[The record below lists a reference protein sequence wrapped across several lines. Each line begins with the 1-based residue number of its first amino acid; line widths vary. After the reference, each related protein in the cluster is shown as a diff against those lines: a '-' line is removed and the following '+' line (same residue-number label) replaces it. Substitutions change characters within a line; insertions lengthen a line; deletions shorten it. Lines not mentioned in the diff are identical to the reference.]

1 MLTRFLLFFLILSL
15 PLAAQQAGQE
25 NGLDSN
31 PALFTMFL
39 ARAAAGYDGPA
50 APDAHPARAG
60 LIARIQSRHPA
71 SLDALK
77 TFFAQHLGRTE
88 ESDQAQYVS
97 FALSITGPPDFA
109 FRYEP
114 QELAPDVQ
122 KLVGLEK
129 LLRTF
134 WSEAGLAEQ
143 WKNAAPVYDQVL
155 DEYHSP
161 VTQSIFQVNAYLR
174 NPTSGYLGRRFQV
187 FVDIT
192 GPPGLMQSRS
202 FKDDYFVVVTP
213 AGNSMAKVD
222 ESVAAQVPEIRHAYL
237 HYVLDPLVI
246 KFAEIVNQKISLEDI
261 SEGIEALPV
270 MYRQDFGLLT
280 TESLIKAVEAR
291 LAPASEREH
300 IVDTALHQGY
310 ILTPYFAEA
319 LPAYEK
325 QQQSMRLYAA
335 DLFGQID
342 VEKETSRL
350 AHVKFD
356 APPPQEK
363 AAAPPPQLKPGEQA
377 LSDAESLS
385 FDKKY
390 DKAKEAFEHVLQ
402 LPDTGGLHARAYF
415 GLGRI
420 AVLQKDPELGEKLF
434 QKTLDEKPD
443 AVTESWTKLYLGRL
457 AAAAGEDQQAVAFYR
472 AAAAVDGGSPKAKA
486 EAEKL
491 IASPDA
497 GRPR

>member
-1 MLTRFLLFFLILSL
+1 MTRFLLLLLFLTL
-15 PLAAQQAGQE
+15 PLAAQQPGQE
-25 NGLDSN
+25 NSLDSN
-31 PALFTMFL
+31 PALFTTFL
-39 ARAAAGYDGPA
+39 ARAAAGYDSPG
-50 APDAHPARAG
+50 APDEHPARAG
-60 LIARIQSRHPA
+60 LIARIQAAHPA
-71 SLDALK
+71 SLEALK
-77 TFFAQHLGRTE
+77 TFFAQHLGRTQ

-97 FALSITGPPDFA
+97 FALSIAGPPDFA

-122 KLVGLEK
+122 KLAGLEK
-129 LLRTF
+129 LLRQF
-134 WSEAGLAEQ
+134 WNEAALAEQ
-143 WKNAAPVYDQVL
+143 WKIAAPVYDQIL

-161 VTQSIFQVNAYLR
+161 VTHAIFLVNAYLR

-222 ESVAAQVPEIRHAYL
+222 ASVAAQVPEIRHAYL
-237 HYVLDPLVI
+237 HYVLDPLAI

-261 SEGIEALPV
+261 SEGIDALPV

-291 LAPASEREH
+291 LAPSSERAAM
-300 IVDTALHQGY
+300 VDKALRQGY

-342 VEKETSRL
+342 IEKETNRL

-356 APPPQEK
+356 SPPAPQK
-363 AAAPPPQLKPGEQA
+363 AAVPPPQLKPGEQA
-377 LSDAESLS
+377 LSDAEALS

-390 DKAKEAFEHVLQ
+390 DQAKAAFERVLQ

-420 AVLQKDPELGEKLF
+420 ALLQKDPELGEKLF

-457 AAAAGEDQQAVAFYR
+457 AAAAGEDQQAIAFYR
-472 AAAAVDGGSPKAKA
+472 AAAAVNGGSPKAKA

-491 IASPDA
+491 LASPDA

>member
-1 MLTRFLLFFLILSL
+1 MLTRFLLLFLILSL

-25 NGLDSN
+25 NDLDSN
-31 PALFTMFL
+31 PALFTTFL
-39 ARAAAGYDGPA
+39 ARAAAGYDSPG
-50 APDAHPARAG
+50 APDEHPARVG
-60 LIARIQSRHPA
+60 LIARIQARHPA

-77 TFFAQHLGRTE
+77 TFFAQHLGRTQ

-97 FALSITGPPDFA
+97 FALSIAGPPDFA

-129 LLRTF
+129 LLREF
-134 WSEAGLAEQ
+134 WNDAGLAEQ
-143 WKNAAPVYDQVL
+143 WKTAAPVYDQVL

-161 VTQSIFQVNAYLR
+161 VTQAIFLVNAYLR

-192 GPPGLMQSRS
+192 GPPGLMQARS

-222 ESVAAQVPEIRHAYL
+222 ESVASQVPEIRHAYL
-237 HYVLDPLVI
+237 HYVLDPLAI

-261 SEGIEALPV
+261 SEGIDALPV

-291 LAPASEREH
+291 VAPSSEREQM
-300 IVDTALHQGY
+300 VDKALHQGY

-342 VEKETSRL
+342 IDKETSRL

-356 APPPQEK
+356 EPPPREK
-363 AAAPPPQLKPGEQA
+363 AAAPPPRLKPGEQA
-377 LSDAESLS
+377 LSDAESFS

-390 DKAKEAFEHVLQ
+390 DKAKDAFQRVLQ

-420 AVLQKDPELGEKLF
+420 AVLQKDPESGEKLF

-443 AVTESWTKLYLGRL
+443 AVTESWAKLYLGRL
-457 AAAAGEDQQAVAFYR
+457 AAAAGEDQQAIPFYR
-472 AAAAVDGGSPKAKA
+472 AAAAVNGGSPKAKA